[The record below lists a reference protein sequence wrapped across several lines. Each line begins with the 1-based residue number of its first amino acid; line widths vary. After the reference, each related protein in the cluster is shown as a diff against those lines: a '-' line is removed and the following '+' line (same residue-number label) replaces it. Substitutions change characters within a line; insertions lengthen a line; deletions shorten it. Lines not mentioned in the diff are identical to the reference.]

1 MQEASFPLKENPHVY
16 CLKTSVEW
24 VQQFNRKVSI
34 LTYQDS
40 REKNKAVNEVSLQSK
55 KMHPEEIL
63 CCFIINSL
71 LLVLATVTQLQNL
84 GTYCT
89 SPLVSSV
96 MTFDPT
102 FSISNYSVT
111 PTVAH
116 NCHGKANRSRQ
127 RQIHSRQKLIAHGKV
142 NQLNAIFL
150 PSGVNQF
157 SLVFV
162 YFYWQF

>member
-116 NCHGKANRSRQ
+116 NCHGKSKSLA
-127 RQIHSRQKLIAHGKV
+127 AKV